1 MIEHPTADL
10 GAYALGVLEPDEDRA
25 IAAHLAVCPP
35 CRAETASLAE
45 TVWRVSETAGR
56 EAPAHLRRA
65 ILDRARRDG
74 AAAAPA
80 VRASWWSALLRPV
93 PLLVPA
99 ALVAVLLIALVGY
112 GSARRDADRY
122 AVAISA
128 AAGAR
133 VVPLAVTPAGPPGM
147 RGSLV
152 VPANGATPYL
162 ILDLPAAPAGK
173 TWEAWVIH
181 GGTPVRAGQSDDR
194 GVTILDLAAPLG
206 PGDTVAITPEPAGGV
221 DRPTGAPVLAGTS

>member
-1 MIEHPTADL
+1 MIEHPVDDL
-10 GAYALGVLEPDEDRA
+10 PAYALGVLEPDEQRA
-25 IAAHLAVCPP
+25 IAAHLVECPP

-56 EAPAHLRRA
+56 QTPAHLRRA
-65 ILDRARRDG
+65 IVDRARGGGRT
-74 AAAAPA
+74 AAAPRSFWA
-80 VRASWWSALLRPV
+80 GLLRPV
-93 PLLVPA
+93 PLLAPL
-99 ALVAVLLIALVGY
+99 ALAAVLVVALIGY
-112 GSARRDADRY
+112 GTARRDADRY
-122 AVAISA
+122 GAAVAAVAGAKVVSLA
-128 AAGAR
+128 ATAAGD
-133 VVPLAVTPAGPPGM
+133 PAM
-147 RGSLV
+147 RGTLI
-152 VPANGATPYL
+152 VPANGARPYL
-162 ILDLPAAPAGK
+162 ILELPAAPTGK